1 MNDTNTKITPKI
13 GMGCTEHLF
22 TDSHACTITKI
33 SPSGKTIWYRR
44 DKASIIEGS
53 AQDGSAKYAYKF
65 DGNAIDEKATLR
77 KDGRYRAT
85 GTNYLIQLNCRHEYY
100 DPHF

>member
-1 MNDTNTKITPKI
+1 MTHTTIKPVA
-13 GMGCTEHLF
+13 GMGCTEHLW
-22 TDSHACTITKI
+22 TDSHACTITRV

-44 DKASIIEGS
+44 DIATVISGTT
-53 AQDGSAKYAYKF
+53 QDGSAKYEYRF
-65 DGNAIDEKATLR
+65 DENGFDEKATLR

-85 GTNYLIQLNCRHEYY
+85 GTDYLIQLNCRTEYY

>member
-1 MNDTNTKITPKI
+1 MTQMNIKPEI
-13 GMGCTEHLF
+13 GMGCTECLF

-44 DKASIIEGS
+44 DKAKIIEGS
-53 AQDGSAKYAYKF
+53 AFDGSAEYAYSF
-65 DGNAIDEKATLR
+65 DEDGHDYKATLR

-85 GTNYLIQLNCRHEYY
+85 GTDYYIALNCRHEYY